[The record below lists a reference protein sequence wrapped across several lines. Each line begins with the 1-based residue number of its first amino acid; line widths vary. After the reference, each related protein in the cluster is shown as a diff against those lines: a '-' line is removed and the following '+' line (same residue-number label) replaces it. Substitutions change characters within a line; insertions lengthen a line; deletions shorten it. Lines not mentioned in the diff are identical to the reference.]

1 MTQKFLFTGMLML
14 VVLTGFTQKKVKVYL
29 DNNYASTDSA
39 GASYVREAIIYESK
53 YIVTDKNTQGEI
65 LNYGEYSSI
74 SPWIYNGLA
83 RHYYEPDVIYS
94 KGNYSDNKITGKWL
108 YYDTLGVAD
117 TVNYEAANRFNYKLS
132 PEEIERSHRSTDKA
146 LKHKHIDSLRKYMV
160 SNFHLPA
167 RTRTSTPSIYAQ
179 IMAYI
184 DTLGQVRSPI
194 IPGKIDDDAKSELL
208 RLLSLYRNPIPTQ
221 EDLCNIKFN
230 FSNEESSSEEEE
242 VFYVCED
249 MPRFQ
254 GKSKEHFQNYIMQ
267 NLRYPQEAAENN
279 ETGSVFVSFII
290 EKDGSVSNVKIKKG
304 VSHALNNEAIRVVSS
319 SPKWTPGKQREKA
332 VRVQF
337 TFPISFEMH
346 N

>member
-1 MTQKFLFTGMLML
+1 MTQKFLFIGMLML
-14 VVLTGFTQKKVKVYL
+14 VVLTGFTQKRVKVYL
-29 DNNYASTDSA
+29 DINYASTDSTE
-39 GASYVREAIIYESK
+39 ASYVREAIVYENK
-53 YIVTDKNTQGEI
+53 YIVTDKNMQGEI

-83 RHYYEPDVIYS
+83 RHYYKPDVIYS
-94 KGNYSDNKITGKWL
+94 KGNYIDNKIAGKWI

-117 TVNYEAANRFNYKLS
+117 TVNYEAANRFNYKLT
-132 PEEIERSHRSTDKA
+132 PEEIEKSHRLTDTA
-146 LKHKHIDSLRKYMV
+146 LKRKHIDSLKKFMV

-167 RTRTSTPSIYAQ
+167 RIKARNESIYTQ
-179 IMAYI
+179 IMVYI
-184 DTLGQVRSPI
+184 DTSGQVRSPI

-221 EDLCNIKFN
+221 EELCNIKFN

-267 NLRYPQEAAENN
+267 NLRYPQEAPENN
-279 ETGSVFVSFII
+279 ETGRVLVSFII
-290 EKDGSVSNVKIKKG
+290 EKDGSISNVKIKKG
-304 VSHALNNEAIRVVSS
+304 VSPALNKEAIRLVSL
-319 SPKWTPGKQREKA
+319 SPKWTPGKQRGKK
-332 VRVQF
+332 VRVLL
-337 TFPISFEMH
+337 TFPITFEMH
-346 N
+346 